1 MTVATTSTDPFSG
14 TVGAADIWMVDS
26 VGAVSGILS
35 QAPPAITRTA
45 SAATRTRLPAD
56 NQRAIIQIQA

>member
-14 TVGAADIWMVDS
+14 TVGAAESWIVDL
-26 VGAVSGILS
+26 VGAVSGILV
-35 QAPPAITRTA
+35 QPPAVRMSAKTA
-45 SAATRTRLPAD
+45 PSHARPVAE

>member
-1 MTVATTSTDPFSG
+1 
-14 TVGAADIWMVDS
+14 
-26 VGAVSGILS
+26 LS